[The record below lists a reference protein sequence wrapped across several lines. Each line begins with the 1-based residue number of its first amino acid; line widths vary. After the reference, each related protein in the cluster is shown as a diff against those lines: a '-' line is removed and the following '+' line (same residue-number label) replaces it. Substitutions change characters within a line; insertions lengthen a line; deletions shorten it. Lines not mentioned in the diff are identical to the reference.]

1 MAAANPLIV
10 KLLAQTDDHKIA
22 ATIDEVLKKLEEDG
36 LAYRLSIPPKLVGVH
51 PCNRDGY
58 GISATEVHSLGSD
71 IVGMGWSWKAC
82 AQAVCIEDDPQ
93 STIATHTA
101 DMVSASNGG
110 LGRADQ
116 LQVKFG
122 SLACGHTNR
131 FLCAVLD
138 AVPCE
143 LENLSVDGR
152 MSFSKIVGKDPGLQ
166 DALKSGLNWLVL
178 KATVG
183 VLYPTLPDLVQRAM
197 QATGLAQRDE
207 IEVQLLQR
215 IQGAA
220 KTMLARDKTV
230 DWPTIASTVGKGR
243 PESVDV
249 EALIRYVQ
257 KWGGLPHGAFIAD
270 LNAFHKVYVPSGRPF
285 LDLRRACRPSPRTR
299 RAVPLVRL
307 RGAQGTSD
315 LPAKGGRKSGLSL
328 HQGGRHH
335 VSSVGQQE
343 EDCRRGREGPG
354 HGPGAREAGDYR
366 GRRQHQAAG
375 QAGHDDGEIRVGQA
389 DDRRVQEHVGCR
401 TRVLHAAQ
409 GRVDCR
415 AAEPMAADCGPE
427 AAAWSPSCRS
437 AANGER
443 PRVRRGGEA

>member
-10 KLLAQTDDHKIA
+10 ELLAQTDDHKIV

-152 MSFSKIVGKDPGLQ
+152 MSVPTVTGRGPGLR
-166 DALKSGLNWLVL
+166 DALKGGLNWLVL
-178 KATVG
+178 K
-183 VLYPTLPDLVQRAM
+183 
-197 QATGLAQRDE
+197 
-207 IEVQLLQR
+207 
-215 IQGAA
+215 
-220 KTMLARDKTV
+220 
-230 DWPTIASTVGKGR
+230 STVG
-243 PESVDV
+243 E
-249 EALIRYVQ
+249 L
-257 KWGGLPHGAFIAD
+257 
-270 LNAFHKVYVPSGRPF
+270 
-285 LDLRRACRPSPRTR
+285 
-299 RAVPLVRL
+299 
-307 RGAQGTSD
+307 
-315 LPAKGGRKSGLSL
+315 
-328 HQGGRHH
+328 
-335 VSSVGQQE
+335 
-343 EDCRRGREGPG
+343 
-354 HGPGAREAGDYR
+354 
-366 GRRQHQAAG
+366 
-375 QAGHDDGEIRVGQA
+375 
-389 DDRRVQEHVGCR
+389 
-401 TRVLHAAQ
+401 
-409 GRVDCR
+409 
-415 AAEPMAADCGPE
+415 
-427 AAAWSPSCRS
+427 
-437 AANGER
+437 
-443 PRVRRGGEA
+443 